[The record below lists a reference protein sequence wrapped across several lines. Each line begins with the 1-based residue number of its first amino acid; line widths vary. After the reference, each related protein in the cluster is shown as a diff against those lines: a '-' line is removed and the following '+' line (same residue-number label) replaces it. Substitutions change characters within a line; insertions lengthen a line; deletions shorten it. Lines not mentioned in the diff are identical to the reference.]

1 MTIKRLEKKKDRK
14 TKKEDQN
21 LTDSFISSGGKT
33 MQESLKNLKASDF
46 RFTLRIPNTIV
57 QQIDGNRKKKIG
69 NFSRNNWI
77 LEAIEEKLRSK

>member
-33 MQESLKNLKASDF
+33 TQESLKNLKESDF

-57 QQIDGNRKKKIG
+57 QQIDGNRKRKIG
-69 NFSRNNWI
+69 SFSRNNWI